1 VIRSSRL
8 APIARRLAPGVALVL
23 AALAAACAPRFRATG
38 RLEIDAVPFEPS
50 TCQVVPCKG
59 GIALGDGAGAR
70 LELGLPPQTLR
81 AWQQIGGTP
90 TLTWLGPG
98 AAPEELGTCGALTL
112 RGEGYH
118 AASKRA
124 AGGSLSLNCPR
135 ATGELTFSGCF

>member
-1 VIRSSRL
+1 M
-8 APIARRLAPGVALVL
+8 ARPLAPGIALAL
-23 AALAAACAPRFRATG
+23 AALVAACTPRFRATG
-38 RLEIDAVPFEPS
+38 RLEIDAAPFEPVS
-50 TCQVVPCKG
+50 CEVVPCPG

-70 LELGLPPQTLR
+70 LEVGLPPQPLR

-90 TLTWLGPG
+90 ALTWIGPG

-118 AASKRA
+118 AAGKRA
-124 AGGSLSLNCPR
+124 AGGSLSLDCPR